1 MILSPQDGRC
11 LLELLL
17 DHGGACQRLCFTTP
31 AGERID
37 ILAGCSDAEL
47 AAGNPLYR
55 GAWLYPFPSRLA
67 KGRYAWQGNEYRF
80 PLNAPDGESA
90 LHGFL
95 NQLTPQIVAQAVGVD
110 TAAITVQYQYD
121 GARLEYPFP
130 AEITVEYRLQSP
142 AELHITMSV
151 HNLHDTAVP
160 VGVGWHPY
168 FSLQG
173 QVDALSLQLPRGNL
187 AVLDAQLLPTGAT
200 RPFLDF
206 EKLSRIGEQTIDGSM
221 KLGGQLP
228 DRVAAQLWSGQR
240 QVGVALWQH
249 AGLTGEGGYRHLQV
263 FIPPD
268 RRSIALEP
276 VSCGVNAFN
285 TGENLVTLAPGA
297 TARFDCGVTL
307 LTSKP

>member
-1 MILSPQDGRC
+1 LILSPQDKRC
-11 LLELLL
+11 LLELLPE
-17 DHGGACQRLCFTTP
+17 HGGACQRLCFTTQ

-37 ILAGCSDAEL
+37 VLAGCTDAEL

-67 KGRYAWQGNEYRF
+67 KGRYAWQGKEYRF
-80 PLNAPDGESA
+80 PLNAPGGENA

-95 NQLTPQIVAQAVGVD
+95 NQLTPQIVSQAVGAD
-110 TAAITVQYQYD
+110 TAAIAVQYRYD
-121 GARLEYPFP
+121 GARPEYPFP

-173 QVDALSLQLPRGNL
+173 QVDELSLQLPGCDL
-187 AVLDAQLLPTGAT
+187 AVLDAQLLPTGAV
-200 RPFLDF
+200 RPFHDF
-206 EKLSRIGEQTIDGSM
+206 EKFSRVGEQAIDSSL
-221 KLGGQLP
+221 KLSGQAP
-228 DRVAAQLWSGQR
+228 GRAVAQLWSEQR
-240 QVGVALWQH
+240 RVGVALWQDT
-249 AGLTGEGGYRHLQV
+249 GSPGEGGYRHMQV

-268 RRSIALEP
+268 RRAIALES

-285 TGENLVTLAPGA
+285 TGENLVALAPGA
-297 TARFDCGVTL
+297 TVSFDCGVTL
-307 LTSKP
+307 LTSGP